1 MVLFIT
7 YVRQYAQSQKKG
19 KHCQTLETSPNMLV
33 VVYVTKFGVYMCQ
46 KVLVDTQMCVD
57 SKSTKLV
64 FDFSFKLRILK
75 LYRGTY
81 VKKICCNFRNSINT
95 KKEHRCSNHI
105 TFSYN
110 FLSGTLFI
118 RCIRLF
124 SVT

>member
-1 MVLFIT
+1 
-7 YVRQYAQSQKKG
+7 
-19 KHCQTLETSPNMLV
+19 MLV
-33 VVYVTKFGVYMCQ
+33 VVYVNQFGVYMCQ
-46 KVLVDTQMCVD
+46 KVLVDTQLCVV
-57 SKSTKLV
+57 SKGTKLV
-64 FDFSFKLRILK
+64 FDFLLKLRILK

-81 VKKICCNFRNSINT
+81 VKKIYCDFRNSINN

-105 TFSYN
+105 TFSNN